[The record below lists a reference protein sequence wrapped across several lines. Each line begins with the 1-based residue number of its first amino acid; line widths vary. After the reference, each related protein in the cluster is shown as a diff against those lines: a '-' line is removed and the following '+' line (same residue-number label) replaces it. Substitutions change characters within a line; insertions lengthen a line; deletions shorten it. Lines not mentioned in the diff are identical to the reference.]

1 MERTRKLGVEELL
14 YDCKRS
20 LKLCLGAQ
28 GRKAK
33 AKSRD
38 EDGEQGVTMIAG
50 RGDLPATSSKERSDF
65 FRYHRLWAGNESRH
79 TKRCRNEDVVPP
91 LR

>member
-1 MERTRKLGVEELL
+1 MERTRKLGAEELL

-50 RGDLPATSSKERSDF
+50 RGDLPATSSKERSMSVISLDMGF
-65 FRYHRLWAGNESRH
+65 GRWEMN
-79 TKRCRNEDVVPP
+79 
-91 LR
+91 